1 MKALYQ
7 KKGEQCMELL
17 SVISIVISLG
27 LLIFLAMRGFS
38 IIIIAPIASL
48 IVIFL
53 NQMPLLD
60 SLQENYMSG
69 FINFAKNY
77 YLIFLFAALFGKFM
91 EDSGA
96 ARSIAEGLLKIIG
109 KDSKFKVLLAI
120 VIICAILTYGG
131 INVFVVIFAILPIAK
146 PLFKQMDIPWHLFV
160 GAFFF
165 GIATFTMTMMP
176 GTPSIQNIIPIKYL
190 GTSVTAAPLI
200 GIVGTLTVIAINIF
214 YLKFALKKSE
224 AKGESYHNTKNMD
237 KDDAGKNVDLY
248 ENKKLPPLLLSL
260 LPPVFLLASLNFF
273 KLDVLYT
280 LMISA
285 LLCIIIF
292 WKFIDKKIQAINIGA
307 TNTVLPIV
315 NTSADVGYGTVIAA
329 TAGFTLL
336 SEWMTNIPGSPLISL
351 YIATTLLAGITGSSS
366 GGLGIAMETLS
377 ETYVKLNLDPEVI
390 HRIATMAS
398 GGFDALPHNGAVITV
413 LAVVGLTHKDAY
425 KHIFATSVIA
435 PVLAAIPAI
444 ILAVLLY

>member
-1 MKALYQ
+1 
-7 KKGEQCMELL
+7 MELW
-17 SVISIVISLG
+17 SVFVIVLSLG
-27 LLIFLAMRGFS
+27 LLIFLALRGFS

-48 IVIFL
+48 VVIFL
-53 NQMPLLD
+53 NNMPVLD
-60 SLQENYMSG
+60 ALQENYMTG
-69 FINFAKNY
+69 FINFAKNN

-96 ARSIAEGLLKIIG
+96 ARAIAESLLKIIG
-109 KDSKFKVLLAI
+109 KKSKFRVLLTI
-120 VIICAILTYGG
+120 VAICAILTFGG

-146 PLFKQMDIPWHLFV
+146 PLFKEMDIPWHLFV

-165 GIATFTMTMMP
+165 GIATFTMTMIP

-190 GTSVTAAPLI
+190 GTTVTAAPLI
-200 GIVGTLTVIAINIF
+200 GIVAAITVIILNIL
-214 YLKFALKKSE
+214 YLRYALNKSE
-224 AKGESYHNTKNMD
+224 KNGETYSSMKNPDRDGEIKD
-237 KDDAGKNVDLY
+237 KY
-248 ENKKLPPLLLSL
+248 ENKKLPPLLLSII
-260 LPPVFLLASLNFF
+260 PPVFLLVALNIF
-273 KLDVLYT
+273 KVDVLYT
-280 LMISA
+280 LMLSV
-285 LLCIIIF
+285 LVCFIIF
-292 WKFIDKKIQAINIGA
+292 WKYIEKKIKTINVGA

-329 TAGFTLL
+329 TAGFTVITDLMA
-336 SEWMTNIPGSPLISL
+336 SIPGSPLVSL
-351 YIATTLLAGITGSSS
+351 YLATTILAGITGSSS

-377 ETYVKLNLDPEVI
+377 ETYLKLNVDPELL

-435 PVLAAIPAI
+435 PILAAIPAV
-444 ILAVLLY
+444 ILAVILY